1 MKAAQLKERESS
13 GEVASDPCPKCVET
27 FLLKSD
33 VISHILTYHVESN
46 SNPNTGTVELNNSS
60 QSRIHKCKECG
71 KMLLTKERLNKNIVK
86 DHSNH
91 EDNSEDMENL
101 SENDG
106 AQNIQIAPE
115 VLIASENQE
124 VPENTEVDKNN
135 ESENERR
142 LVK

>member
-1 MKAAQLKERESS
+1 MQAAQLKERETSI
-13 GEVASDPCPKCVET
+13 EVASDPCPKCGEK
-27 FLLKSD
+27 FLSKSD

-106 AQNIQIAPE
+106 A
-115 VLIASENQE
+115 SENQE

-135 ESENERR
+135 
-142 LVK
+142 